1 MEIDQ
6 YFQIHII
13 FFTGQLRKKT
23 KDLNHHKYDVERA
36 EHGKK

>member
-13 FFTGQLRKKT
+13 FFTSQLRKKLKT
-23 KDLNHHKYDVERA
+23 KPSQV
-36 EHGKK
+36 